1 MRRRVVAVVA
11 AVAVAAVG
19 GAGAAWTTTA
29 VGTVPAGTELLV
41 GHYRPTDQIAL
52 MNLTIAD
59 GTYDVRYGAE
69 VQFFAARTDVVL
81 SCGLIDA
88 SGRVNYLDDMVYP
101 VAAGGGW
108 TPIGNSMAYDVPA
121 ITLGVRCRPSMPGSY
136 GIAFRDVTLT
146 ATPIG

>member
-1 MRRRVVAVVA
+1 MRRRAIVAVAA
-11 AVAVAAVG
+11 AVAVAAG
-19 GAGAAWTTTA
+19 GAGVAWALTAAPR
-29 VGTVPAGTELLV
+29 VSDGSRLLV
-41 GHYRPTDQIAL
+41 GHYRPTDEIAL
-52 MNLTIAD
+52 VNLTIAD

-69 VQFFAARTDVVL
+69 VQFFASRSGVVL
-81 SCGLIDA
+81 SCGLVDA
-88 SGRVNYLDDMVYP
+88 SGRINYLDDTVYP

-108 TPIGNSMAYDVPA
+108 TVIGDSMAYDVPS